1 MSGILFVWAAGS
13 VIGPLLSGVA
23 MSLGG
28 PQALFG
34 LAASGLFL
42 LAGVMLV
49 RSRVRAAPVTVAPE
63 AFMPAEATSVAV
75 PIPDLPV
82 PPPRVSGEAD

>member
-13 VIGPLLSGVA
+13 VAGPILSGVA

-34 LAASGLFL
+34 LAALGLFV
-42 LAGVMLV
+42 LAGIMLV
-49 RSRVRAAPVTVAPE
+49 RSRVRPAPVPAAPDP
-63 AFMPAEATSVAV
+63 FMPAEATAAPLAS
-75 PIPDLPV
+75 PEI
-82 PPPRVSGEAD
+82 REAGQT

>member
-1 MSGILFVWAAGS
+1 PVM
-13 VIGPLLSGVA
+13 SGVA

-34 LAASGLFL
+34 LAAAGLFL

-49 RSRVRAAPVTVAPE
+49 RSRVRAAPATVAPE

-75 PIPDLPV
+75 PLPGPPV
-82 PPPRVSGEAD
+82 PSPRESGEAD